1 MVHCEGAMVLLLP
14 LEWYTLQHL
23 WCLQDVKQK
32 WMVVMS
38 LYEDEAEIVQ
48 GKQSKMELEIGIYG
62 P

>member
-14 LEWYTLQHL
+14 LEWYKLQHL